1 METKIRF
8 DYTGIIE
15 ECNPKVNFKILMDY
29 IEKKTNYEITC
40 FKYIPERGYEYTITT
55 KDLVNNPITASFIL
69 LFEDLLT
76 DKPKVD
82 LAQLRQL

>member
-1 METKIRF
+1 MKEKIRF

-15 ECNPKVNFKILMDY
+15 EYNPKVNFKILMDY
-29 IEKKTNYEITC
+29 IEKKTNYEITS
-40 FKYIPERGYEYTITT
+40 FKFIPEGGYEYTITT
-55 KDLVNNPITASFIL
+55 EDLVNNPITASFVL